1 MKWKPFAASA
11 VLILL
16 FSIVLT
22 FFGCGEQP
30 SISAAAEETLA
41 RLPFTVPRIFT
52 YNEEATNR
60 NRMLTYTSDAGTTLI
75 LSCNASSRESL
86 ARAKGEE
93 ITEPSLVVAYRNAGL
108 EVGISHLKQE
118 TKKDSL
124 RYTYTVRMTNQYGT
138 TVTRKYIFITE
149 DYALDISCGGSEG
162 NVDLIDEDYAAILFA
177 LREGEVL

>member
-86 ARAKGEE
+86 ARAKGRRSRNRR
-93 ITEPSLVVAYRNAGL
+93 SLLR
-108 EVGISHLKQE
+108 IE
-118 TKKDSL
+118 TRGWKWGFL
-124 RYTYTVRMTNQYGT
+124 T
-138 TVTRKYIFITE
+138 
-149 DYALDISCGGSEG
+149 
-162 NVDLIDEDYAAILFA
+162 
-177 LREGEVL
+177 